1 MTAEVLDRFARGD
14 LDDAALS
21 EFLHHLEGCE
31 ACAGA
36 GQERVA
42 GDLTALRT
50 GWTDAGRGF
59 STPLKGTGGLKPRP
73 TLSRTAWTF
82 AAAAAVA
89 LAVISVL
96 LIPRERPSAPPPPG
110 RAVVVPQP
118 RQAVPITPVV
128 TPSEE
133 RYANPEWQRAI
144 ASALASGRLPFPK
157 DLDELR
163 APDDTVRGA
172 GGSAERIA
180 PAGVVID
187 DVRPTFVWP
196 SREGATY
203 TVFVFEDDRK
213 VLESPALR
221 RPRWVAGRDLPRGRI
236 LTWQVEVTAGG
247 SFETIPSPPSPP
259 ALFRITKAA
268 DHEELVQ
275 ARKLHPDDPLLLAVL
290 YARSGMRAEALEA
303 LRRAAAGNETAKR
316 ILDHETST
324 AR

>member
-1 MTAEVLDRFARGD
+1 MMREQHVTAEVLDRFARGD

-36 GQERVA
+36 GQDRVA

-50 GWTDAGRGF
+50 GWTSEA
-59 STPLKGTGGLKPRP
+59 PGTRRP
-73 TLSRTAWTF
+73 VAVWTF

-89 LAVISVL
+89 LAVVSVL
-96 LIPRERPSAPPPPG
+96 LLPKERPSAPPP
-110 RAVVVPQP
+110 RRTVVVPQP
-118 RQAVPITPVV
+118 RPAVPVIPV

-133 RYANPEWQRAI
+133 RYANPEWQRAV
-144 ASALASGRLPFPK
+144 AGALASGRLPFPK

-163 APDDTVRGA
+163 APADTVRGA
-172 GGSAERIA
+172 GGSAERIE

-187 DVRPTFVWP
+187 DVRPTFAWP
-196 SREGATY
+196 AREGATY
-203 TVFVFEDDRK
+203 AVFVFEDDRK
-213 VLESPALR
+213 VLQSPALQ
-221 RPRWVAGRDLPRGRI
+221 RPTWIAGRDLPRGRT
-236 LTWQVEVTAGG
+236 LAWQVEVTAGG
-247 SFETIPSPPSPP
+247 SFETIPSPPAPP
-259 ALFRITKAA
+259 ALFRIVKAA

-275 ARKLHPDDPLLLAVL
+275 ARKLHPHDPMLLAVL

-303 LRRAAAGNETAKR
+303 LRRAAAGNEPAKR